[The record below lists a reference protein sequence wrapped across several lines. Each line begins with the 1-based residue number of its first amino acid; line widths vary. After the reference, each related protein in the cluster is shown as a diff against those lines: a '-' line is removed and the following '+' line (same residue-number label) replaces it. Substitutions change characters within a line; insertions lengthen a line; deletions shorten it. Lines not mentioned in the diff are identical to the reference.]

1 MNNLPS
7 GKATLR
13 WLMKQFKAARWSL
26 LLALLLALTTAI
38 SGMALLGVAGWFIG
52 ASALAGIAAMGAA
65 HTFNLFSPSAGIRG
79 FALGRTVS
87 RYLER
92 LISHKGTFEVMQH
105 LRTRLFAL
113 IIPRI
118 PGALSH
124 ISQGHLLERLFKDVE
139 RLEAA
144 WLEQAQPA
152 LLASGISLALIAFL
166 LITGQYQGAA
176 LMSLFFM
183 AMVLWLHVSNKDALT
198 PINTIS
204 QQQEALRSDTVQ
216 ALTGLPEVIAYNIRD
231 RLLQKWQ
238 DSFADLSAAEQDL
251 VRRQAINGAFLQ
263 GAIQIAAV
271 VVLLLA
277 LPLIQADTMAAPL
290 GLATLLLILG
300 AVEVYQPLART
311 ALRCWETRST
321 VARMQAMEA
330 TPLGKAACQG
340 EDIPVAGGELYVEG
354 LSFGWH
360 PHRPLFQQLSFT
372 ASPNNSIAI
381 VGPSG
386 TGKSTLLHCLM
397 GLQAATEGT
406 IRYGQT
412 HQHAANEQAW
422 RDQFSLLLQQQQLF
436 TGTLRD
442 NLKIANPKATDE
454 ELWEALRLA
463 RLAKLAEQRGGLDF
477 TIGPEGLH
485 LSGGQ
490 ARRLALARVLL
501 RDAPIVLLDE
511 PFTGLET
518 NTADALMKDIKE
530 VLKGKI
536 LIMVTHHKA
545 HSKMLDQTIYL

>member
-1 MNNLPS
+1 M
-7 GKATLR
+7 
-13 WLMKQFKAARWSL
+13 
-26 LLALLLALTTAI
+26 
-38 SGMALLGVAGWFIG
+38 
-52 ASALAGIAAMGAA
+52 
-65 HTFNLFSPSAGIRG
+65 
-79 FALGRTVS
+79 
-87 RYLER
+87 
-92 LISHKGTFEVMQH
+92 
-105 LRTRLFAL
+105 
-113 IIPRI
+113 
-118 PGALSH
+118 
-124 ISQGHLLERLFKDVE
+124 
-139 RLEAA
+139 
-144 WLEQAQPA
+144 
-152 LLASGISLALIAFL
+152 
-166 LITGQYQGAA
+166 
-176 LMSLFFM
+176 
-183 AMVLWLHVSNKDALT
+183 
-198 PINTIS
+198 
-204 QQQEALRSDTVQ
+204 
-216 ALTGLPEVIAYNIRD
+216 
-231 RLLQKWQ
+231 
-238 DSFADLSAAEQDL
+238 
-251 VRRQAINGAFLQ
+251 
-263 GAIQIAAV
+263 
-271 VVLLLA
+271 
-277 LPLIQADTMAAPL
+277 
-290 GLATLLLILG
+290 
-300 AVEVYQPLART
+300 
-311 ALRCWETRST
+311 
-321 VARMQAMEA
+321 
-330 TPLGKAACQG
+330 
-340 EDIPVAGGELYVEG
+340 EG